1 MLCVGGIDGERRLV
15 EPRALKGLPQ
25 LEVGSFGGRVVG
37 EVALVALGGGGVR
50 RVEDVVLSGS
60 ATRRSTE
67 CHVSVCVLHVTW
79 HALSVV
85 LRAMR

>member
-1 MLCVGGIDGERRLV
+1 M
-15 EPRALKGLPQ
+15 
-25 LEVGSFGGRVVG
+25 
-37 EVALVALGGGGVR
+37 
-50 RVEDVVLSGS
+50 EDVVLSGS

-85 LRAMR
+85 LRAMWHALVVVRVCGSSSVQCVTRGVLYMGGLEVTHGLFIQ